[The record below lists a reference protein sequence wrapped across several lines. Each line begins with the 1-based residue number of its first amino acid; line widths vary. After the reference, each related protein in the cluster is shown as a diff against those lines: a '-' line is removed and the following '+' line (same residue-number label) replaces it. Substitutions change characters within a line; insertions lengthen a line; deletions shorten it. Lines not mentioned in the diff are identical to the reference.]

1 MSIYE
6 ELKKHHNLLDIRSAN
21 IHQLMSVASLWDN
34 TNVKKDSKSFTDML
48 SRCFASNKFNVTYV
62 YKNGKASSSVGCCLP
77 DMYEHE
83 EVAYLR
89 EVMRAAQSRW
99 SELCAH
105 DVD

>member
-6 ELKKHHNLLDIRSAN
+6 ELKRYHDLLDIRSAN
-21 IHQLMSVASLWDN
+21 IHQLMSAASLWGN
-34 TNVKKDSKSFTDML
+34 ANVKKDSKSFTDML
-48 SRCFASNKFNVTYV
+48 SRCFAVNKFNVIYV
-62 YKNGKASSSVGCCLP
+62 YKNGKASSSTGCCLP

-83 EVAYLR
+83 EVAYLH